1 MEERAHRASEST
13 AVVERTLLE
22 VAESLEDL
30 TESNEAGRD
39 FTGNTVCRITEDPPR
54 DTHRISGEIVAIVE
68 MQNKSESAAARSVS
82 HEHLPKAVS
91 PGRTHA

>member
-1 MEERAHRASEST
+1 M
-13 AVVERTLLE
+13 V
-22 VAESLEDL
+22 ESLKAL

-39 FTGNTVCRITEDPPR
+39 FTGNTVCPTTEDPPR
-54 DTHRISGEIVAIVE
+54 DTHRVSGEIVAIVE

-82 HEHLPKAVS
+82 HEHLPKAMT